1 MQPDV
6 NDIVNKE
13 CGSTQGGHQIMAVNV
28 RKLYKSVEDEE
39 VELLAGAGGLVR
51 AVRWV
56 HIVENTEISTFL
68 EGGEI
73 VFTTGVA
80 LEKEGDL
87 FETVK
92 AIIANGASAIFIN
105 IGPYIREIGG
115 EIIEFC
121 EERQIPLFQVPWK
134 VHMAEIMRRFC
145 LMITLEDKKQLELS
159 SAVKNAVLF
168 PDQTELY
175 VPHLENYGLHV
186 NDAYHVM
193 LIGVPQQKE
202 EKHELYE
209 KILLRQV
216 ENYISQMEWNC
227 TVTEMESFLLLL
239 FSGEKYTEEV
249 LEQCVNFLVANCLQ
263 LRNQKQVV
271 IGIGQPT
278 KNMYCI
284 ARSFR
289 EAKSVIDLAKM
300 DVQDTIFYSRLGLYK
315 LLLGIADREV
325 VRSYVWETIGT
336 LLDYDKLNNNNL
348 TDVLRVYLKH
358 NGSVKE
364 AAEEMFVHRNTIN
377 YKIHRIGELLN
388 CSLTDYEVCARL
400 NIALKLYDIRGT
412 EIGHL

>member
-1 MQPDV
+1 
-6 NDIVNKE
+6 
-13 CGSTQGGHQIMAVNV
+13 MAVNV

-39 VELLAGAGGLVR
+39 VELLAGAGGMGR

-56 HIVENTEISTFL
+56 HIVENIEISTFL

-80 LEKEGDL
+80 LEQEEEL

-92 AIIANGASAIFIN
+92 AIVANGASAIFIN
-105 IGPYIREIGG
+105 IGPYIKEIGS
-115 EIIEFC
+115 EIIAFC

-134 VHMAEIMRRFC
+134 VHMAEIMRSFC
-145 LMITLEDKKQLELS
+145 LMITLEDKRQLEIS
-159 SAVKNAVLF
+159 SAVRNAVLF
-168 PDQTELY
+168 PEQTELY

-193 LIGVPQQKE
+193 LIDRQKE
-202 EKHELYE
+202 EQSGFYE
-209 KILLRQV
+209 KILLRQI

-227 TVTEMESFLLLL
+227 MVTEMETSWMLL
-239 FSGEKYTEEV
+239 FSGEKYTEE
-249 LEQCVNFLVANCLQ
+249 LLGQCAELLSANCLQ
-263 LRNQKQVV
+263 WKNQKQPL

-300 DVQDTIFYSRLGLYK
+300 NVQDTMFYSRLGLYK
-315 LLLGIADREV
+315 LLLGITDREA
-325 VRSYVWETIGT
+325 VRSFVWENIGI
-336 LLDYDKLNNNNL
+336 LLDYDKLNDNNL

-400 NIALKLYDIRGT
+400 NMALKLYDIRKT